1 MDMAEITVGI
11 TVASI
16 VIFIAGL
23 FVIML
28 YERERAKERKHAER

>member
-1 MDMAEITVGI
+1 MAEITSTL

-16 VIFIAGL
+16 AVFIVGL

-28 YERERAKERKHAER
+28 YERERAKERKHAEH